1 LLTAHRGERIVD
13 PVGIPFR
20 NATSVDRIEV
30 RMRTPASALVVL
42 AIVAILPG
50 VASAQ
55 VTLAGTVK
63 DASGAVLPG
72 VTVEASSPVLIEKV
86 RTTTSDSAGN
96 YRIESLTPGT
106 YEVTFSLAGFSTVKR
121 ESVMLSGTG
130 VVKID
135 ADMKVGGVQETITVT
150 GETPVVD
157 VQSTKREVTLDNET
171 IRNLPSVRSYSYLLT
186 AVPGVQS
193 NINDVNTGP
202 VFAIFPVHG
211 GRGVESRLTVDGLNI
226 SNPPGGNQPPNY
238 TADIGNAA
246 EVTMTVSGGLGES
259 ETAGLTMNIVP
270 KQGGNRM
277 SGLVA
282 ASGFSKGMQSDNFT
296 PELQARGATV
306 PTPVYHVYDFNAAV
320 GGPILKDRL
329 WYYMS
334 VREQGQRRDTLNVY
348 YNQNAGDPG
357 AWTYSPDL
365 SKPALS
371 DRTWENYTPRITWQA
386 SDRNKFSGSWDE
398 QPVCRKCTGT
408 TSLTGSPNFF
418 FPTSPE
424 ADGHGEFSP
433 QRVQTLRWTSPFTS
447 KLLLE
452 AGLGSTYYQWGGRKV
467 DENPTDLVQVV
478 NLTQAVAP
486 GVTSAMRYRSQNWLE
501 NKTRG
506 ANWVASATYVTG
518 SHSMKFGYQGSYWRD
533 DREMHVNDQSLGYLA
548 ISLPGVDVFPI
559 SLQEYINPYTVNAR
573 AMQASLF
580 AQDNWTIKRLT
591 VQGALRY
598 DRPWSW
604 FPAQTEPQSQFFP
617 GASFARTDGVTGYN
631 DLTPR
636 LGAAYDVFGNGK
648 TSLKVSAGKYLQG
661 ASVSNL
667 AYNANPSLR
676 IPFGS
681 GLSTTGVCSF
691 GALGFANPCVS
702 RNWTDANAN
711 FVADC
716 VLANP
721 LANGECGQ
729 IDNLAFGSTTL
740 TSQFDPDGL
749 SGWGV
754 RPSDWSFGAS
764 IQQELFPRASV
775 EVGYYRRTFTQY
787 STSGTV
793 TDNLS
798 VSPADVGTFYLTA
811 PTDPRLPGGGGYQI
825 GPLYDI
831 NPTVFG
837 QVNNFIEATKKVG
850 EDSRLFNGVDVTLQL
865 RNAKGLTFTGGTS
878 TGKVVN
884 DFCAIRTVVPEAT
897 IGTTLLLLPYCHQES
912 PWQTS
917 FRGLATYTL
926 PRVDVLL
933 STVFQDKPNVG
944 TDQLAS
950 LQATYT
956 LSADDLASAAAQLG
970 RPLTAASPQVNLL
983 APGVLYG
990 PRIRQ
995 LDLSVKKIL
1004 RFGSQRVTAGL
1015 DMYNLTNN
1023 NVTLAF
1029 NPTFVPGTPG
1039 WQAPTSYMNPR
1050 VFRLSAEIA
1059 W

>member
-1 LLTAHRGERIVD
+1 M
-13 PVGIPFR
+13 
-20 NATSVDRIEV
+20 
-30 RMRTPASALVVL
+30 RMFLRTLVVFGI
-42 AIVAILPG
+42 AVVLPG
-50 VASAQ
+50 VAAAQ

-86 RTTTSDSAGN
+86 RTTATDSNGN

-106 YEVTFSLAGFSTVKR
+106 YNVTFTLAGFSVVKR
-121 ESVMLSGTG
+121 EGVALSGSG

-135 ADMKVGGVQETITVT
+135 ADLKVGGVQETITVT

-186 AVPGVQS
+186 TVPGVQS

-238 TADIGNAA
+238 TADIGNAS
-246 EVTMTVSGGLGES
+246 EVTMTTSGGLGEA

-270 KQGGNRM
+270 KQGGNKL

-296 PELQARGATV
+296 DELKARGATQ

-320 GGPILKDRL
+320 GGPIVKDRL

-334 VREQGQRRDTLNVY
+334 VREQGQRRDTLNVF
-348 YNQNAGDPG
+348 YNQNAGNAN
-357 AWTYSPDL
+357 AWTYAPDL
-365 SKPALS
+365 SKPAFS

-386 SDRNKFSGSWDE
+386 TARNKISGSWDE

-433 QRVQTLRWTSPFTS
+433 QRVQTLRWTSPVTN

-452 AGLGSTYYQWGGRKV
+452 AGFGTTYYQWGGRQV
-467 DENPTDLVQVV
+467 DSNPTDLVQVV

-486 GVTSAMRYRSQNWLE
+486 GVTSAMRYRSQNWLD

-506 ANWVASATYVTG
+506 SNWVATASYVTG
-518 SHSMKFGYQGSYWRD
+518 SHSAKFGYQGNYWRD

-548 ISLPGVDVFPI
+548 ISLPGIPVFPI
-559 SLQEYINPYTVNAR
+559 SLQEYVNPYIINAR
-573 AMQASLF
+573 AMSTSLF
-580 AQDNWTIKRLT
+580 AQDQWTIRRLT
-591 VQGALRY
+591 LQGALRY

-604 FPAQTEPQSQFFP
+604 FPAQTEPASQFFP
-617 GASFARTDGVTGYN
+617 GATFARTDGVTGYN
-631 DLTPR
+631 DITPR
-636 LGAAYDVFGNGK
+636 VGAAYDLFGNGK
-648 TSLKVSAGKYLQG
+648 TSLKVNVGKYLQG

-667 AYNANPSLR
+667 AYGANPAVR

-702 RNWTDANAN
+702 RSWTDANLN
-711 FVADC
+711 MIPDC
-716 VLANP
+716 TLTNP
-721 LANGECGQ
+721 QANGECGT
-729 IDNLAFGSTTL
+729 IDNLQFGSTQL
-740 TSQFDPDGL
+740 VNQIDPGLL

-775 EVGYYRRTFTQY
+775 EVGYYRRAFTQY
-787 STSGTV
+787 TSSGTI

-798 VSPADVGTFYLTA
+798 VSPNDVGTFYLTA
-811 PTDPRLPGGGGYQI
+811 PSDPRLPGGGGYQI
-825 GPLYDI
+825 GPLYDL
-831 NPTVFG
+831 NPNVFG
-837 QVNNFIEATKKVG
+837 RVSNLIKATKDVG
-850 EDSRLFNGVDVTLQL
+850 DDTRTFNGVDVTIQV
-865 RNAKGLTFTGGTS
+865 RNAKGVTFTGGTS

-884 DFCAIRTVVPEAT
+884 DFCAIRAAVPEAT
-897 IGTTLLLLPYCHQES
+897 LGTSLLLNPYCHQES
-912 PWQTS
+912 PFQTS
-917 FRGLATYTL
+917 FRGLATYTV
-926 PRVDVLL
+926 PKIDVLL

-950 LQATYT
+950 LTATYT
-956 LSADDLASAAAQLG
+956 LSAADIASAAAQLG
-970 RPLTAASPQVNLL
+970 RPLTNTAPQVNLV
-983 APGVLYG
+983 APGQAYG
-990 PRIRQ
+990 PRIRT
-995 LDLSVKKIL
+995 LDVAVKKIVRL
-1004 RFGSQRVTAGL
+1004 GGQRVTVGL

-1039 WQAPTSYMNPR
+1039 WNAPTSYMNPR
-1050 VFRLSAEIA
+1050 VFRVNAEFA